1 MTDITVM
8 DGALAEAT
16 VRSAARGDEAAFARL
31 VAQHHASMLRVAWVI
46 VDDPDAAHDAVQSA
60 WAIAWRQLPRLRE
73 PDRVGSWLVA
83 IAANEAR
90 ASLRRRR
97 RRSTAEVPIDP
108 DDQALAG
115 GGDPAVAIPGLDLGR
130 ALRRL
135 SPDERRLLA
144 LRYVAGYDSG
154 DIGRMTGTSPSGVRS
169 RLSRLLDRLR
179 KDLDHG

>member
-1 MTDITVM
+1 MTDITLM
-8 DGALAEAT
+8 DGAPAETT
-16 VRSAARGDEAAFARL
+16 VRSAATGDEAAFARL
-31 VAQHHASMLRVAWVI
+31 VAQHHGAMMRVAWVI
-46 VDDPDAAHDAVQSA
+46 VDDPDAAHDAVQAA
-60 WAIAWRQLPRLRE
+60 WATAWRQLPRLRE
-73 PDRVGSWLVA
+73 PERVGTWLVA

-97 RRSTAEVPIDP
+97 RRSIAEVPLDAEDRAAP
-108 DDQALAG
+108 GSA
-115 GGDPAVAIPGLDLGR
+115 DPAGAISSLDLDE

-144 LRYVAGYDSG
+144 LRYVAGFDSG
-154 DIGRMTGTSPSGVRS
+154 DIGRMTGTSASGVRS